1 MVGTTHISGGS
12 MRVKE
17 KALPDPHQA
26 TYSDA
31 GVIIYGFQMRGLET
45 IFVPQYNGQGPDSF
59 LIKVLIFIW
68 VHVYMV

>member
-12 MRVKE
+12 RWVKE

-26 TYSDA
+26 AYSDA
-31 GVIIYGFQMRGLET
+31 DIVIYGFQMRGLET
-45 IFVPQYNGQGPDSF
+45 IFVPQYNGRGPDSL

-68 VHVYMV
+68 VRVYTV